1 MIVGTGVD
9 IIEIDRIQKSIETYG
24 EKFLNK
30 IYTQTEID
38 YCSTKADKYRR
49 YAARFA
55 VKEAVYKS
63 VMKFDET
70 IAWKDISVKNDED
83 GAPQLEELPKLSKIR
98 SEGIVVHVS
107 LSHSNNYAVA
117 TAIAEKVTG

>member
-9 IIEIDRIQKSIETYG
+9 IIEIDRIQKSIENYG
-24 EKFLNK
+24 EKFLQK
-30 IYTQTEID
+30 IFTETEIE

-55 VKEAVYKS
+55 IKEAVYKA
-63 VMKFDET
+63 VMKYDYT
-70 IAWKDISVKNDED
+70 VAWKDISVKNDSD
-83 GAPQLEELPKLSKIR
+83 GAPVLEDLPKLAVLR
-98 SEGIVVHVS
+98 SQGVIIHIS

-117 TAIAEKVTG
+117 TAIAEKVSG

>member
-24 EKFLNK
+24 EKFLEK
-30 IYTQTEID
+30 IYTQTEVD

-55 VKEAVYKS
+55 IKEAVYKA
-63 VMKFDET
+63 VMKYDHT
-70 IAWKDISVKNDED
+70 IAWKDISVKNDSD
-83 GAPQLEELPKLSKIR
+83 GAPQLEELDKLAALSAQ
-98 SEGIVVHVS
+98 GIMIHVS

-117 TAIAEKVTG
+117 TAIAEKVAG

>member
-55 VKEAVYKS
+55 IKEAVYKS

-83 GAPQLEELPKLSKIR
+83 GAPQLEDLPKLLILRSK
-98 SEGIVVHVS
+98 GVVIHVS